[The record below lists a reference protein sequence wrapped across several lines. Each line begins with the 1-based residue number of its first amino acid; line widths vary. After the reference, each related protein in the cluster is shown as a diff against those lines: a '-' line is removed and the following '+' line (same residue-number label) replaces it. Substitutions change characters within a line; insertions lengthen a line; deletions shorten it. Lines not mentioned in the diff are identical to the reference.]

1 VKRFDLSL
9 GFLHNFTDLRF
20 ISTFFKN
27 WTHNSGHS
35 ILFSM
40 LWLFM
45 VLFLSLDTLQAQTD
59 HSRLVGS
66 REGKLIVNYWSSET
80 DPEVEQLKSLM
91 VDAIEIYLNGAVDVV
106 DGDVTWKASLRVIK
120 KDINTIVR
128 DMMVL
133 GKFKERVSFDGFSD
147 EVDVLLSYI
156 QELDSRDVTRYMNSS
171 DIPFEKRF
179 YFLLQS
185 RIQEVILQAGI
196 ELGSYVNHGLLALVG
211 VTEEAIST
219 NEIEDWQNFD
229 PNSPLK
235 PIEIDFSL
243 ETMSLVNSSD
253 NSVLP
258 SIGIAPE
265 SSLESS
271 LLERVIMLLEEN
283 SRRIQNLEDRQGDN
297 LSNDLSENRNLPAI
311 KNIPDKFDIRFYN
324 GSYDLSINAQLY
336 LNEVVGLLFRYPQV
350 RALCTGHSGVL
361 EESEDNLD
369 LSKARAKAVR
379 DFILESGKTPERVIM
394 NFFGEEQ
401 AENNGSMDRRVII
414 TFFAN

>member
-1 VKRFDLSL
+1 
-9 GFLHNFTDLRF
+9 
-20 ISTFFKN
+20 
-27 WTHNSGHS
+27 
-35 ILFSM
+35 M
-40 LWLFM
+40 LWLFA
-45 VLFLSLDTLQAQTD
+45 VFSLSIDTFQAQTD

-66 REGKLIVNYWSSET
+66 REGKLIVNYWSSAT
-80 DPEVEQLKSLM
+80 DPEVDQLKSLM
-91 VDAIEIYLNGAVDVV
+91 VDAIETYLNGAVDVV
-106 DGDVTWKASLRVIK
+106 EGDVTWKASIRVIK
-120 KDINTIVR
+120 KDINKIVR

-133 GKFKERVSFDGFSD
+133 RKFKEKVPFAGFSD
-147 EVDVLLSYI
+147 EVDVLLLDV
-156 QELDSRDVTRYMNSS
+156 QELDARDVTRYKSSS

-179 YFLLQS
+179 YFLVQS

-196 ELGSYVNHGLLALVG
+196 ELGSFVNHGLLALVG
-211 VTEEAIST
+211 VTEEALTT

-229 PNSPLK
+229 SNSPLK

-258 SIGIAPE
+258 SIGITTEP
-265 SSLESS
+265 SLESS

-283 SRRIQNLEDRQGDN
+283 ARRIQNLENRQGDN
-297 LSNDLSENRNLPAI
+297 LSNGLSENINLPAI
-311 KNIPDKFDIRFYN
+311 NNIPDKFDIRFYN

-336 LNEVVGLLFRYPQV
+336 LNEVVGLLFRHPQV

-379 DFILESGKTPERVIM
+379 DFILESGITPERVIM

-401 AENNGSMDRRVII
+401 AENIGSIDRRVII
-414 TFFAN
+414 TFFAD